1 MGRHSRAIKAVC
13 VTGAVVGMTLLG
25 ATATIAQEASV
36 TVDISKDVFGTAPAG
51 STFEVTYT
59 CEVPGNPD
67 GNFSGTA
74 QFDATGA
81 ALGSHG
87 FTATPGTHCTITE
100 TVDGGASSVSYSCSD
115 IPRADACTALGNVLD
130 IGDFTGSAEVTV
142 HNQFVPPTTTTTTPP
157 PVTLQPVFTG

>member
-74 QFDATGA
+74 QFRCNGGRSRQSRIHRD
-81 ALGSHG
+81 
-87 FTATPGTHCTITE
+87 PG
-100 TVDGGASSVSYSCSD
+100 YSLHHHRDRRRRGVECELQLL
-115 IPRADACTALGNVLD
+115 RH
-130 IGDFTGSAEVTV
+130 SAR
-142 HNQFVPPTTTTTTPP
+142 
-157 PVTLQPVFTG
+157 